1 MDQSEALNTLSVSER
16 QNGGVMGE
24 EERAMASPLIRF
36 LDELEHNSPYM
47 SFNFMAE
54 RAFESSGLP
63 HSISEIAALLN
74 SAIEDGVFKR
84 DTKTVWNRATN
95 EYRDINIFKLN
106 RSHALVAQTLSP
118 PAEEPAHQE
127 EQEAVST

>member
-1 MDQSEALNTLSVSER
+1 
-16 QNGGVMGE
+16 
-24 EERAMASPLIRF
+24 
-36 LDELEHNSPYM
+36 
-47 SFNFMAE
+47 MAE

-74 SAIEDGVFKR
+74 SAIEDGCSSATRKR
-84 DTKTVWNRATN
+84 FGIGN
-95 EYRDINIFKLN
+95 ERVSRHQHFQLN
-106 RSHALVAQTLSP
+106 RSHALVAQTLTP